1 MVWTFLVIFVGTFLG
16 DVHDIG
22 HRFEYGSDT
31 EVNMG
36 CGASIYDEF
45 WYFGGES
52 SKRRQ
57 VRMKVDPGKLF
68 VFIVE

>member
-1 MVWTFLVIFVGTFLG
+1 MR
-16 DVHDIG
+16 DID

-31 EVNMG
+31 EVHMG

-52 SKRRQ
+52 SSKKRQ
-57 VRMKVDPGKLF
+57 VRIKVNRDISYSLS
-68 VFIVE
+68 